1 MDESTAANGP
11 SWPDQRRLLHQAEPG
26 QPPVAV
32 AWKDLDSAL
41 AGQGWVWLD
50 LERPTAETVRELA
63 DRFGWDALTV
73 EDVLDDAPLSKF
85 ADYDDHVFVV
95 LHALRRDVARVS
107 TAELDAYLS
116 ARLLVTIRH
125 DRIPEIDAL
134 WTSMAGQTRISG
146 PDTLLA
152 RVADAVCGGYLPV
165 VGGLDDRI
173 DMLEEQAIK
182 AQPVVVPAVQ
192 ALRHDLTILRRYL
205 APQREVLLALARE
218 GASAQ
223 IQRRARQRFAD
234 VYEQVHRAVE
244 SLDGSRAVLAFI
256 HETYRSAVAEDMNR
270 VMKVLTVFSAILFPL
285 TLIAGIY
292 GMNFANMPEL
302 QWPLGYFY
310 VLGAMAAVAV
320 ALWIWFVRAGFIGG
334 PRLRDLPKAVGLGL
348 LSVATLP
355 VRGLSA
361 VVRSVGEIVEG
372 KPTQTPADPLS

>member
-1 MDESTAANGP
+1 MDKSAAADGTPP
-11 SWPDQRRLLHQAEPG
+11 SDQKRLLHQAEQG
-26 QPPVAV
+26 QPPVSL
-32 AWKDLDSAL
+32 AWEDLDSAV
-41 AGQGWVWLD
+41 AEQGWVWLD
-50 LERPTAETVRELA
+50 IERPSPETVTGLA
-63 DRFGWDALTV
+63 GRFGWDALTV

-95 LHALRRDVARVS
+95 LHALARGGSRV
-107 TAELDAYLS
+107 TTVEVDAYLS
-116 ARLLVTIRH
+116 ARMLVTLRH
-125 DRIPEIDAL
+125 DGIAEIDAL
-134 WTSMAGQTRISG
+134 WKSVASQPRISG

-152 RVADAVCGGYLPV
+152 RVADAVCSGYLPV

-173 DMLEEQAIK
+173 DVLEEQAIK
-182 AQPVVVPAVQ
+182 AEPVVVPAVQ

-218 GASAQ
+218 GATTQ

-244 SLDGSRAVLAFI
+244 SLDGSRIVLAFI

-302 QWPLGYFY
+302 QWPRGYFY
-310 VLGAMAAVAV
+310 ILGSMVAVAV

-334 PRLRDLPKAVGLGL
+334 PKLRDLPRTVGLGL

-361 VVRSVGEIVEG
+361 VVRSVGGIVEG
-372 KPTQTPADPLS
+372 GNSDVAVTSPD